1 MANKKTNSEAEKQQA
16 AEAPESGEK
25 QSLNL
30 ADVQAAVAKMLAEAQ
45 AQADAIVANAEAK
58 VKSYIKEDDDAE
70 KKHAKAKAKE
80 ENLAWGE
87 ERVRIKLFK
96 DAKNY
101 KDDVFVQVNGE
112 NCLIKRGETVQ
123 IKRKFAE
130 ALANSDRQDLAA
142 ADLMTELSEQ
152 YEEASRKH
160 NM

>member
-1 MANKKTNSEAEKQQA
+1 MAPKKTNETVEQ
-16 AEAPESGEK
+16 EAPA
-25 QSLNL
+25 QTVDM
-30 ADVQAAVAKMLAEAQ
+30 AAIQAAVAEAVQAEKEKILAEAK
-45 AQADAIVANAEAK
+45 AEAAK
-58 VKSYIKEDDDAE
+58 ILED
-70 KKHAKAKAKE
+70 AKAQVAKSEDEKAAE
-80 ENLAWGE
+80 RAAELARGE
-87 ERVRIKLFK
+87 VLVTIRLFK

>member
-1 MANKKTNSEAEKQQA
+1 MAPKKTNETVEQ
-16 AEAPESGEK
+16 EAPAQTVDME
-25 QSLNL
+25 
-30 ADVQAAVAKMLAEAQ
+30 AIQAAVAEAVQAEKEKILAEAK
-45 AQADAIVANAEAK
+45 AEAAK
-58 VKSYIKEDDDAE
+58 ILED
-70 KKHAKAKAKE
+70 AKAQVAKSEDEKAAE
-80 ENLAWGE
+80 RAAELARGE
-87 ERVRIKLFK
+87 ELVTVRLFK